1 MERVSPIAIPGPT
14 APIGGRA
21 PVVRL
26 LCDRFLPA
34 SLFAVAAGIRGFG
47 LLTVVRR
54 GPTGTRVEA
63 WPVYLLELSHHT
75 LAFFFFGFIA
85 TLFLARRAPR
95 GNRAGPLALA
105 TALAGSFV
113 TNVSIFQPSTTRDW
127 QVLALADLLTA
138 AGLAFTIYAA
148 ASLRY
153 CFGLA
158 PEARGLV
165 TTGAYRLVRHPLYLG
180 EFVAMFG
187 AMLPLLA
194 PLTVSVFALFSVLQ
208 ATRMVLEERVLA
220 ASFPEYAAYRLRT
233 PMILPWPR
241 PSRPLKLS

>member
-54 GPTGTRVEA
+54 GPAGTSVEA

-165 TTGAYRLVRHPLYLG
+165 TTGAYRL
-180 EFVAMFG
+180 
-187 AMLPLLA
+187 
-194 PLTVSVFALFSVLQ
+194 
-208 ATRMVLEERVLA
+208 
-220 ASFPEYAAYRLRT
+220 RT
-233 PMILPWPR
+233 PAILLWPR
-241 PSRPLKLS
+241 PNRPLQIF